1 MRILNR
7 LVLVCG
13 ALILAALILGHLN
26 FLHPAF
32 DSLAHF
38 RLHLAAFGVAS
49 ALISAGLGNPL
60 GAAALG
66 VTSLLSFA
74 VTVWP
79 ALSINKAIAPIEAG
93 PVYRLLQANLRFDN
107 ATPEALLRLIGE
119 AKPDV
124 ITVQEVSAEWL
135 PRLTA
140 IKGVYPHQL
149 ICPGTNRVGGVAI
162 LSRRPFLPGGLSIC
176 AHKGAV
182 AAQVVD
188 FNSNSLLVSS
198 IHLEWPWPHL
208 QPQQLELMKP
218 TLEQLRTTG
227 AQVLIGGD
235 MNATPWS
242 AAVALIAKE
251 TGTQPLPQARG
262 TWLLGRFPKSWTTYV
277 GLPIDNI
284 LASPGVALQSAV
296 TGAQFGSDH
305 RPLLVEF
312 KLGTPSQETPNVNAP
327 S

>member
-1 MRILNR
+1 MRLLNR
-7 LVLVCG
+7 FVLFCG

-38 RLHLAAFGVAS
+38 RLHLAAFGVLS
-49 ALISAGLGNPL
+49 ALVLAGFRNPL

-74 VTVWP
+74 ITVWP
-79 ALSINKAIAPIEAG
+79 VLATSKAAAPTEAG

-107 ATPEALLRLIGE
+107 ATPEALLRLIGQT
-119 AKPDV
+119 KPDIV
-124 ITVQEVSAEWL
+124 TVQEVSAQWEPKL
-135 PRLTA
+135 AA
-140 IKGVYPHQL
+140 IKGTYPHQL

-162 LSRRPFLPGGLSIC
+162 LSRRPFMPSGLAIC
-176 AHKGAV
+176 AHKGAF
-182 AAQVVD
+182 AAQAVD
-188 FNSNSLLVSS
+188 FNGGQVLIAS

-208 QPQQLELMKP
+208 QPLQLDLMKA
-218 TLEQLRTTG
+218 TFEKLRTAG
-227 AQVLIGGD
+227 APVLIGGD

-242 AAVALIAKE
+242 AAVALVSRQ
-251 TGTQPLPQARG
+251 TGTRTLPRARG
-262 TWLLGRFPKSWTTYV
+262 TWLLGRFPESWTTYL

-284 LASPGVALQSAV
+284 LASPGVALLSAE

-312 KLGTPSQETPNVNAP
+312 MVSPHTLETPDVTAP